1 MLGWTWYLVCVDIN
15 WGVSDPLNHISILR
29 NISVQFVEKCT
40 VPLPGKHT
48 TLAYIFG
55 SWTRKKRYL
64 LLRWKFLLFSTRQ
77 KCAGNSRNKT
87 SRLSASFCTKNHQNP
102 FTSLRATVLLFNKIW
117 DISRTAW
124 EVEFGPR
131 KLAGQCSWPSPKNI
145 NFGVWSYDPKIS
157 KSWSEFFFEKI
168 FSSKIF
174 HWISEQNIFSTNIFE
189 REKIA
194 KCWYFHD
201 FFSRKC
207 GSKKY
212 FCSEIQ
218 WKIFEEN
225 IFSKTN
231 SDQLFEIF
239 GT

>member
-1 MLGWTWYLVCVDIN
+1 M
-15 WGVSDPLNHISILR
+15 
-29 NISVQFVEKCT
+29 
-40 VPLPGKHT
+40 PG
-48 TLAYIFG
+48 LYN
-55 SWTRKKRYL
+55 SSR
-64 LLRWKFLLFSTRQ
+64 
-77 KCAGNSRNKT
+77 SRNPVFEPLTGGIRSGVQDSKGG
-87 SRLSASFCTKNHQNP
+87 SP
-102 FTSLRATVLLFNKIW
+102 ATVLLFNKIQ
-117 DISRTAW
+117 RTAW

-157 KSWSEFFFEKI
+157 KSWSDFFFEKI

-174 HWISEQNIFSTNIFE
+174 HWISEQKYFSTNIFE

-194 KCWYFHD
+194 KCWYFRD
-201 FFSRKC
+201 FLSRKC

-218 WKIFEEN
+218 WKNFEEN
-225 IFSKTN
+225 IFSIFF
-231 SDQLFEIF
+231 SDQLFENF